1 MNTGTYISGAMH
13 LGLIGWALLGGMFQS
28 APEPFEVA
36 DVSII
41 SGEEFAALQAPAAAP
56 RADTPSEAPAP
67 AAEPEPAPAPKPE
80 PAPEPEP
87 APTPEP
93 EPAPESEPE
102 APVVEAPPLPP
113 TPPAVEENESPI
125 ADVAAPRPAPRVAP
139 TPAPPPPP
147 DATPGEEVTQ
157 APEPTPEAEA
167 PQPEQETTAPEEAT
181 TEIVTEAEET
191 PETGLA
197 PPTSIRPTSRPARPV
212 PVAEAPDETPAE
224 APAETPAAEPQET
237 QTAAIDD
244 ALAEALGGS
253 ETGGAGSAPT
263 GPPLTAGEKDALRVA
278 VGQCWNVG
286 SLSSDAL
293 ATTVVVTLS
302 MNDDGTPRTDTIRL
316 ASHSGGSDAAARQT
330 YESARRAIIRCGA
343 SGYNLPKEKFSR
355 WRDIEMTFNPEK
367 MRIK

>member
-13 LGLIGWALLGGMFQS
+13 LGLIGWALLGGLFQS

-41 SGEEFAALQAPAAAP
+41 SGEEFAALTAPAAAP
-56 RADTPSEAPAP
+56 RAEVPSEAPAP
-67 AAEPEPAPAPKPE
+67 APEPEPAPESEPAPE

-87 APTPEP
+87 EP
-93 EPAPESEPE
+93 IVEPAPVEPEPE

-113 TPPAVEENESPI
+113 TPPAEQENESPI
-125 ADVAAPRPAPRVAP
+125 ADVAAPEPAPRVAP

-147 DATPGEEVTQ
+147 DATPSPEVTQ
-157 APEPTPEAEA
+157 APEPTPEAETPA
-167 PQPEQETTAPEEAT
+167 PEEEATAPEEAT

-191 PETGLA
+191 RETGLA
-197 PPTSIRPTSRPARPV
+197 PPSSIRPTSRPARPRPA
-212 PVAEAPDETPAE
+212 PVAEAPAE
-224 APAETPAAEPQET
+224 EAPAAEPQEQ

-302 MNDDGTPRTDTIRL
+302 MNEDGTPRTDTIRL

-330 YESARRAIIRCGA
+330 FESARRAIIRCGA
-343 SGYNLPKEKFSR
+343 RGYNLPKEKFSR

>member
-1 MNTGTYISGAMH
+1 MNTGTYISGALH
-13 LGLIGWALLGGMFQS
+13 LGLIGWALFGGMFKP

-36 DVSII
+36 EVSII

-56 RADTPSEAPAP
+56 KAEEPS
-67 AAEPEPAPAPKPE
+67 PEPAPAPEPEPVPE

-87 APTPEP
+87 EPTPEPEPEP
-93 EPAPESEPE
+93 EPAPEPEPE

-113 TPPAVEENESPI
+113 TPPAEQENPNPI
-125 ADVAAPRPAPRVAP
+125 ADVAAPEPAPRVAP
-139 TPAPPPPP
+139 VPAPPAPPE
-147 DATPGEEVTQ
+147 ATPSEEVTQ
-157 APEPTPEAEA
+157 APEPTPEAET
-167 PQPEQETTAPEEAT
+167 PEPEQETTAPEAAT

-191 PETGLA
+191 PESGLA
-197 PPTSIRPTSRPARPV
+197 PPTSIRPTRRPSRPA
-212 PVAEAPDETPAE
+212 PVAEAPEDPPE
-224 APAETPAAEPQET
+224 APQSN
-237 QTAAIDD
+237 AIDD

-253 ETGGAGSAPT
+253 ETGGSGTAPS

-278 VGQCWNVG
+278 VGRCWNVG

-293 ATTVVVTLS
+293 STTVVVSLS
-302 MNDDGTPRTDTIRL
+302 MNEDGTPRTDTIRL
-316 ASHSGGSDAAARQT
+316 ASHTGGSDAAARQT

-343 SGYNLPKEKFSR
+343 RGYNLPKEKFSQ